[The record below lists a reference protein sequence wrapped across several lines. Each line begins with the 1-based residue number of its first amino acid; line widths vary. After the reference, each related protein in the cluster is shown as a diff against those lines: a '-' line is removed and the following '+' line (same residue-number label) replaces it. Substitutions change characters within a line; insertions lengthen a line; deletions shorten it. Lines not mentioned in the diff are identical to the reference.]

1 MVKTLETGI
10 KMTIELIKTFGAIAA
25 SIIAVGSLLASF
37 WWIVRKIV
45 KIAEAVEQLKPN
57 GGKTIS
63 DKVNYITKS
72 VDTLNERVGKLEL
85 FDTELIPI
93 IQDMKNNKK
102 RGLR

>member
-1 MVKTLETGI
+1 MLETGI

-25 SIIAVGSLLASF
+25 SLIAIGSLITGL
-37 WWIVRKIV
+37 WWLVRKIV

-72 VDTLNERVGKLEL
+72 VDTLNERVGKLEV
-85 FDTELIPI
+85 FDSELIPI
-93 IQDMKNNKK
+93 IQEMKSKK
-102 RGLR
+102 RGQR